1 MSLRFKIIGIG
12 AVLGAAAGYAYY
24 YYIGCSTGSCN
35 ITSDPINSSVYGLIM
50 GGLALDLVHD
60 LTVKKRKSGKE
71 NNDSQDQP

>member
-24 YYIGCSTGSCN
+24 YFIGCASGTCN
-35 ITSDPINSSVYGLIM
+35 ITSDPVNSSVYGLIM

-60 LTVKKRKSGKE
+60 LTKKKKGNSS
-71 NNDSQDQP
+71 DSSEEK